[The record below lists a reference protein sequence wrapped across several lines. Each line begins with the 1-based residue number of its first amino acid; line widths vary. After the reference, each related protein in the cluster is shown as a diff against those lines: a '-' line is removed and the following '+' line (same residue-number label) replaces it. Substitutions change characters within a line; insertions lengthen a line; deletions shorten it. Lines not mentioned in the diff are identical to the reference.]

1 VRDLSEKVFETL
13 RRDQDFVLYRGRN
26 LGDASQI
33 LMLSPATVN
42 PSSISLG
49 RLEREYSLKQ
59 MLDSAWSARPLAM
72 VHYLDRPVLL
82 LEDPGGVPL
91 DQLLHR
97 GWDLISSLRLAVGLL
112 ASIEC
117 LHRTGL
123 IHKDVKPANVL
134 VDPVDSRCWLT
145 GFGIASQLPRERQSA
160 EPPEVLAGTLAYMAP
175 EQTGRMNR
183 STDSR
188 SDLYS
193 VGVLLYEMLT
203 GTLPFLASDPMEW
216 VHCHIARK
224 PVPPD
229 ERSTR
234 VPRPVSAIVMKL
246 LAKTGEERYQ
256 TAAGAKSDL
265 QRCLGSLEGSRPRDP
280 YAKRD
285 ESGTD
290 PIPDFVLGVHD
301 VPDRLLIPEKL
312 YGRAREIDTLV
323 SSFDR
328 VATSGRSELVL
339 LSGYAGIGKS
349 SVVHE
354 LHKALVPPR
363 ALFAS
368 GKFDQ
373 YKRDIPYSTLAQ
385 AFQGLIR
392 PLLGKSDSELGSW
405 REAFQESLGPNG
417 RLIVD
422 LIPELALILGQPPP
436 VPELP
441 VQDAQ
446 RRFHLVF
453 RRFISVFAR
462 PEHPLA
468 LFLDDLQWLDAASL
482 DLLEDLATQP
492 DVQYLMLIGAYRDNE
507 VSSSHALMRKLDA
520 IRQTGAIVQQIVLA
534 PLRVGDLAQLI
545 ADSLHCV
552 PEGPQYKER
561 LIPLAHLI
569 HGKTGGNPFFA
580 IQFISA
586 LAEEALFTFQRS
598 EERWSWDLDRI
609 RAKGYTDNVV
619 DLMLGK
625 LSRLPVHTQKTL
637 KELAC
642 LGNSAEITTLS
653 LVHGGSEEAVHADL
667 WDALRLEFI
676 VRVDGSYRFVHDRVQ
691 EAAYSLIPEELR
703 AEAHLRMGRRLLA
716 QTPLERR
723 EELIFEI
730 VNQLNRGAH
739 LITSSDERDQLAEL
753 NLIAGRRA
761 RAATAYR
768 SAGKCFMAGAA
779 LLASD
784 AWARRHELAFALEF
798 YRAECEFLTGEL
810 AAAEERLTALL
821 SRAADTVELARV
833 ECLRIDLYTTLDQ
846 IEKAVSAGI
855 GYLRHL
861 GVEWSSLPTEE
872 EARHEYERIW
882 KKIGDRTIE
891 ELIDLPLMSDPVSL
905 ATLDVLTKVFP
916 SALTT
921 DANLLCMAVCRAINL
936 SLEQGHGDASCVAY
950 VFFGKIAGPQFGDY
964 KAGFQFGQLGYE
976 LVEKR
981 GLKRFQARTYLWLAQ
996 FHLTWTKHVEFAR
1009 GLIQRAFEAATK
1021 NGDLTVAVYSLD
1033 NLNTNFLA
1041 AGDPLMEAQRQAEY
1055 GLELAESA
1063 RFGHLIDTIKVQLGV
1078 IRTLRG
1084 LTNKF
1089 GCFDDGQFAEAQ
1101 LERHFATR
1109 TATKQPGCW
1118 YWIRKLQARFF
1129 AQDYASAFDAA
1140 NKARQLLWTSAAMFE
1155 TAEYHFFAAL
1165 ARAAVYDSSF
1175 AKASEDKSAAA
1186 REEHLRALVEHHR
1199 QLALWGEN
1207 CPETFENRVALVGA
1221 EIARLEG
1228 RELEAERLY
1237 EQAIHSARTN
1247 GFVHNEALANEL
1259 AARFYAT
1266 RGFEKIANTYLRD
1279 ARYCY
1284 LRWGADGKV
1293 RQLDQLHPHIQ
1304 EGAPELGGTSTIGA
1318 PFEHLDLGTVIKV
1331 SQAVSGEI
1339 VLEKLIDTLMRT
1351 AIEHAGAERGLL
1363 IFNRETKPQIE
1374 AEATTSGGAV
1384 VVRSGEHVTARDAFP
1399 DSVVQYVLRTHDS
1412 VILADASAQ
1421 NPFFADDYIKRRHA
1435 LSILCL
1441 PLIDQGKLTG
1451 VL

>member
-1 VRDLSEKVFETL
+1 
-13 RRDQDFVLYRGRN
+13 
-26 LGDASQI
+26 
-33 LMLSPATVN
+33 MLV
-42 PSSISLG
+42 
-49 RLEREYSLKQ
+49 
-59 MLDSAWSARPLAM
+59 
-72 VHYLDRPVLL
+72 
-82 LEDPGGVPL
+82 
-91 DQLLHR
+91 
-97 GWDLISSLRLAVGLL
+97 
-112 ASIEC
+112 
-117 LHRTGL
+117 
-123 IHKDVKPANVL
+123 
-134 VDPVDSRCWLT
+134 
-145 GFGIASQLPRERQSA
+145 
-160 EPPEVLAGTLAYMAP
+160 
-175 EQTGRMNR
+175 
-183 STDSR
+183 
-188 SDLYS
+188 
-193 VGVLLYEMLT
+193 
-203 GTLPFLASDPMEW
+203 
-216 VHCHIARK
+216 
-224 PVPPD
+224 
-229 ERSTR
+229 
-234 VPRPVSAIVMKL
+234 
-246 LAKTGEERYQ
+246 
-256 TAAGAKSDL
+256 
-265 QRCLGSLEGSRPRDP
+265 
-280 YAKRD
+280 
-285 ESGTD
+285 
-290 PIPDFVLGVHD
+290 
-301 VPDRLLIPEKL
+301 
-312 YGRAREIDTLV
+312 
-323 SSFDR
+323 
-328 VATSGRSELVL
+328 
-339 LSGYAGIGKS
+339 SGYAGIGKS

-354 LHKALVPPR
+354 LHKVLVPPR
-363 ALFAS
+363 GLFAS

-373 YKRDIPYSTLAQ
+373 YRRDIPYSTLVQ

-392 PLLGKSDSELGSW
+392 PLLGKSDSELEDW
-405 REAFQESLGPNG
+405 REAFQEALGPNG

-441 VQDAQ
+441 VQYAQ

-534 PLRVGDLAQLI
+534 PLRVGDLAELI
-545 ADSLHCV
+545 ADSLHCDLK
-552 PEGPQYKER
+552 GPQYTER
-561 LIPLAHLI
+561 VIPLAHLI

-586 LAEEALFTFQRS
+586 LTEEELLTFQRS
-598 EERWSWDLDRI
+598 QERWSWDLGRI

-619 DLMLGK
+619 DLMVGK

-642 LGNSAEITTLS
+642 LGNSAEITTLT

-691 EAAYSLIPEELR
+691 EAAYLLIPEELR
-703 AEAHLRMGRRLLA
+703 AEAHLRMGRLLMA
-716 QTPLERR
+716 QTPAERR

-739 LITSSDERDQLAEL
+739 LIASSDERDQLADL

-761 RAATAYR
+761 RASTAYR
-768 SAGKCFMAGAA
+768 SARKYFMAGAA
-779 LLASD
+779 LLQSD
-784 AWARRHELAFALEF
+784 AWIRRHELVFALEF
-798 YRAECEFLTGEL
+798 FRAECEFLTGEM

-846 IEKAVSAGI
+846 IEKAVGAGI

-861 GVEWSSLPTEE
+861 GIEWSSLPTEE
-872 EARHEYERIW
+872 EARHEYERIR

-905 ATLDVLTKVFP
+905 ATLDVLTRVFP

-936 SLEQGHGDASCVAY
+936 SLERGHGDASCVAY

-976 LVEKR
+976 LVQKR
-981 GLKRFQARTYLWLAQ
+981 GLERFQARTYLWFAQ

-1063 RFGHLIDTIKVQLGV
+1063 RFGHLIDTIKVQIGV
-1078 IRTLRG
+1078 IRSLRG

-1101 LERHFATR
+1101 LERHFANR
-1109 TATKQPGCW
+1109 TATKQPECW

-1129 AQDYASAFDAA
+1129 ARDYASAFDAA

-1155 TAEYHFFAAL
+1155 TAEYHFYAAL
-1165 ARAAVYDSSF
+1165 ARAAVYDTSF
-1175 AKASEDKSAAA
+1175 AKVSEDQSALAKEELSSEA
-1186 REEHLRALVEHHR
+1186 RMTKEEHFTALAEHQR
-1199 QLALWGEN
+1199 QLSRWGEN

-1228 RELEAERLY
+1228 RELDAERLY
-1237 EQAIHSARTN
+1237 EQAIYSARAN

-1259 AARFYAT
+1259 AARFYAA
-1266 RGFEKIANTYLRD
+1266 RGFEKIANAYLRD

-1293 RQLDQLHPHIQ
+1293 RQLDQLYPHIQ
-1304 EGAPELGGTSTIGA
+1304 EDAPALGPTSTIGA

-1331 SQAVSGEI
+1331 SQAVSGEM

-1374 AEATTSGGAV
+1374 AEATTSGGTV
-1384 VVRSGEHVTARDAFP
+1384 VVRSGEAVAAEAAFP

-1421 NPFFADDYIKRRHA
+1421 NPFFADDYIQRRHA

-1451 VL
+1451 VLYLENHLASGVFTPERITVLKLIASQAAISLENTRLYRDLQEREEALRRSEAHLAQARAELAHVTRVMTVGELTASIAHEISQPLSAIVTNADAGLRWLAGAVPNLEETVQVIRRISRDGKRASAVVSRMRALFKKTPATKEPVDINDAIQEVLALTQHEIQRNRVSIRTQFADDLPSVDGDRVQLQQVVLNLLVNAIQAMSTEPDATREVQLTSQMIAGSELEGAEKSNLKTHSAGPVLPQILVTVKDSGPGLDPERFDHLFDPFFSTKPQGLGIGLTVSRSIIEAHSGRLWARANAPRGAIFQFTLPV